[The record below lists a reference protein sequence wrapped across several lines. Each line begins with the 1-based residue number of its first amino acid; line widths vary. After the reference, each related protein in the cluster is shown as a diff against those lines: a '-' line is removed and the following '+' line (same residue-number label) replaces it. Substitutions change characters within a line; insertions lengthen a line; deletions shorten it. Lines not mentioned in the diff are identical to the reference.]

1 MRKHLL
7 SLSVAAGLAAG
18 LMTLATTQLGCQKKI
33 EPPEPIPAAAPLPLN
48 SFVRSWAFNLGLEG
62 GDVVK
67 EIHPRDKDVYVYTRG
82 GQILVMSRET
92 GRLEWQARIRS
103 TDRGGMKPPVVLK
116 DRVVV
121 PTSSTLEIYDTN
133 DGHFVKSSPL
143 KVAARSNAVGLGSII
158 YIGGDF
164 ANASRLVALDIS
176 KDYVP
181 TVWQLQIM
189 KGGLASTPALL
200 DEVLYIGAGDGNVYA
215 VNALSREPLWSL
227 TNNAFKTEG
236 PVIADVAA
244 DESGVYVASTDSRM
258 YCLNKGTGKLKWQF
272 YAGRALTQG
281 VILTPT
287 QAYLPI
293 PNLGIAAFA
302 KGDGEFNRKPLWIA
316 TDMNQF
322 LTEDDKYVYLR
333 RAGDNVIVAFDKAT
347 GEQRFENKRRDLVTF
362 ATNLKNDGVIFAV
375 SKTSRLL
382 AIKPVLKPGV
392 VGELV
397 LDDVSDAPQ
406 KPATFAM
413 IAR

>member
-7 SLSVAAGLAAG
+7 NFSAVAALAAG
-18 LMTLATTQLGCQKKI
+18 LTLAATQSGCQKKV

-67 EIHPRDKDVYVYTRG
+67 EIHPREKDVYVYTRG
-82 GQILVMSRET
+82 GQILVMARDT
-92 GRLEWQARIRS
+92 GRLEWEARIRS

-116 DRVVV
+116 ERVVI
-121 PTSSTLEIYDTN
+121 PTSSTFEVYDTN
-133 DGHFVKSSPL
+133 DGHFVKSVPL
-143 KVAARSNAVGLGSII
+143 KVAARSNAIGLGTLV

-164 ANASRLVALDIS
+164 ANSSRLVALDIS

-181 TVWQLQIM
+181 TVWQLMIPR
-189 KGGLASTPALL
+189 GGLASTPALL
-200 DEVLYIGAGDGNVYA
+200 DDVLFIGGGDGNVYA
-215 VNALSREPLWSL
+215 VNAISREPLWPL
-227 TNNAFKTEG
+227 KDNAFKTEG
-236 PVIADVAA
+236 PIVADVAA
-244 DESGVYVASTDSRM
+244 DETGVYVPSTDSRM

-272 YAGRALTQG
+272 YAGRALTEG
-281 VILTPT
+281 VILSAT

-293 PNLGIAAFA
+293 PNLGIAAFS

-322 LTEDDKYVYLR
+322 LSEDEKFVYLR
-333 RAGDNVIVAFDKAT
+333 RAADNVIVAFDKAT
-347 GEQRFENKRRDLVTF
+347 GEQQFENKRRDLVTF
-362 ATNLKNDGVIFAV
+362 ATNTKSDGVIFAV

-392 VGELV
+392 IGELV
-397 LDDVSDAPQ
+397 LDDVSDAPL

-413 IAR
+413 ISR